1 MSIPSIQTAM
11 RNAMLPHIRDM
22 ELYHGVDPMEVMA
35 ERAGIPPDKII
46 RLNGNENP
54 YGASPRVCEALAKFQ
69 NYNHYPDP
77 GQRQLRRV
85 LSGYVDV
92 PPENIVAGNGSDE
105 LIDLLLRIF
114 VGSGDN
120 VITATPTFGMYS
132 FNTGLCGG
140 ESIGVPRD
148 ENFEIDIEAVKL
160 AITPNTKAIIIAS
173 PNNPTGN
180 IASEAEIRALLDSGL
195 MVIVDEAYHEF
206 SGVTVL
212 PLLEEHPNLVVLRT
226 FSKWAGLAGLRIG
239 LGAMHEE
246 LAQTIMGI
254 KPPYNVNLAAEVA
267 LAASLE
273 DIPALLERV
282 NNIVAERDRMAGLLD
297 DLPNVRPWPSQANF
311 ILCQL
316 PEGSGDRV
324 FEGLCGRGIFL
335 RHWSSER
342 LRDCVR
348 ASVGFPFENDAV
360 AEALAEL
367 TGDNSPAV
375 QGEN

>member
-1 MSIPSIQTAM
+1 MDASSIK
-11 RNAMLPHIRDM
+11 NAMLPHIQSM

-35 ERAGIPPDKII
+35 ERAGIPPEKII

-54 YGASPRVCEALAKFQ
+54 YGASPGVAEALANFQ

-77 GQRQLRRV
+77 GQRQLRRA
-85 LSGYVDV
+85 LSGYVAV

-105 LIDLLLRIF
+105 LIDLLLRVF
-114 VGSGDN
+114 VGPGDN

-140 ESIGVPRD
+140 RAIGVPRD
-148 ENFEIDIEAVKL
+148 DNFEIDIEEVKL
-160 AITPNTKAIIIAS
+160 AITAKTKAIIIAS
-173 PNNPTGN
+173 PNNPSGN
-180 IASEAEIRALLDSGL
+180 LASEAEILALLDTGV

-212 PLLEEHPNLVVLRT
+212 PLLEDYPNLVVLRT

-246 LAQTIMGI
+246 LAQTIMAI

-267 LAASLE
+267 LTASLE
-273 DIPALLERV
+273 DVPALLERV
-282 NNIVAERDRMAGLLD
+282 NNIIAERERMAGLLGS
-297 DLPNVRPWPSQANF
+297 LPQVKPWPSQANF

-316 PEGSGDRV
+316 PEGSGKNV
-324 FEGLCGRGIFL
+324 FEGLCSRGIFL
-335 RHWSSER
+335 RHWDNDR
-342 LRDCVR
+342 LRDYVR
-348 ASVGFPFENDAV
+348 ASVGFPFETDAV
-360 AEALAEL
+360 VQAMAEL
-367 TGDNSPAV
+367 TEEISAGD
-375 QGEN
+375 GHGI

>member
-1 MSIPSIQTAM
+1 MAAIDSSAIK
-11 RNAMLPHIRDM
+11 NAMLPHIRSM

-35 ERAGIPPDKII
+35 ERAGIPPEKII

-54 YGASPRVCEALAKFQ
+54 YGPSDRVAEALANFH

-77 GQRQLRRV
+77 DQRQLRRA

-114 VGSGDN
+114 VGPGDN

-140 ESIGVPRD
+140 QTIGVPRD
-148 ENFEIDIEAVKL
+148 ENFEIDIEPVKL
-160 AITPNTKAIIIAS
+160 AITPHTKAIIIAS
-173 PNNPTGN
+173 PNNPSGN
-180 IASEAEIRALLDSGL
+180 LATEAEILALLDTGR

-206 SGVTVL
+206 SGATVA
-212 PLLEEHPNLVVLRT
+212 PLLEDYPNLVVLRT

-267 LAASLE
+267 LTASLE
-273 DIPALLERV
+273 DVPALLERV
-282 NNIVAERDRMAGLLD
+282 NNIVAERERMAGILNG
-297 DLPNVRPWPSQANF
+297 LPNVKPWPSQANF

-316 PEGSGDRV
+316 PEGRGLSV

-335 RHWSSER
+335 RHWNNDR
-342 LRDCVR
+342 LRDYVR
-348 ASVGFPFENDAV
+348 ASVGFPFETDAV
-360 AEALAEL
+360 AEALREL
-367 TGDNSPAV
+367 TGDGDDV
-375 QGEN
+375 

>member
-1 MSIPSIQTAM
+1 MAAVDSSVI
-11 RNAMLPHIRDM
+11 RNAMLPHIRGM
-22 ELYHGVDPMEVMA
+22 ELYQGVDPMEVMA
-35 ERAGIPPDKII
+35 ERAGIPPEKII

-54 YGASPRVCEALAKFQ
+54 YGPSVRVAEALANFH

-77 GQRQLRRV
+77 DQRQLRRV

-92 PPENIVAGNGSDE
+92 APENIVAGNGSDE

-114 VGSGDN
+114 VGPGDN

-140 ESIGVPRD
+140 QTIGVPRD

-160 AITPNTKAIIIAS
+160 AITPNTKAIILAS
-173 PNNPTGN
+173 PNNPSGN
-180 IASEAEIRALLDSGL
+180 VASEAEILALLDTGL

-206 SGVTVL
+206 SGVTVV
-212 PLLEEHPNLVVLRT
+212 PLLEDYPNLVVLRT

-239 LGAMHEE
+239 LGAMHED

-267 LAASLE
+267 LTASLE
-273 DIPALLERV
+273 DVPALLERV
-282 NNIVAERDRMAGLLD
+282 NNIVAERERMAGILSG
-297 DLPNVRPWPSQANF
+297 LPNVKPWPSQANF

-316 PEGSGDRV
+316 PEGRGLSV
-324 FEGLCGRGIFL
+324 FEGLCNRGIFL
-335 RHWSSER
+335 RHWNNDR
-342 LRDCVR
+342 LRDYVR
-348 ASVGFPFENDAV
+348 ASVGFPFETDAV
-360 AEALAEL
+360 AEALKEL
-367 TGDNSPAV
+367 TGD
-375 QGEN
+375 GDGI